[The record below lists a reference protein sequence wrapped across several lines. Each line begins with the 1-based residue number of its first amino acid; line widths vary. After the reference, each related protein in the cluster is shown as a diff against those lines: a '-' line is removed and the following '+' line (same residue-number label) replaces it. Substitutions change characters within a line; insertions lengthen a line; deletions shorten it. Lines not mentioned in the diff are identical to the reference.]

1 MSAAAI
7 LDGMPDARDLHRL
20 DSGGQ
25 TAILAGSRQLFC
37 FPEDDTGMR
46 NIAIAALRQLGFPG
60 TAVAAVMRVTPNYV
74 ATLHQR
80 SLREGTAG
88 LVRQAGRPRETGEAS
103 WERARAWRAEGM
115 RDAEIAR
122 RLEVNQSTVLRRLGR
137 AQVHEPLPLVPEP
150 AGQPGQEAAAEPE
163 PAETAEPE
171 HAPQA
176 AEPEHAPG
184 PPGPPAAGPQPAAV
198 SSRYAGAMLLHA
210 FLARA
215 DAGRV
220 LAAAAGGPGDV
231 ALLTAVSMCFAL
243 GAATTAQFKHLAA
256 AEGGALAGLPAL
268 PGLRAL
274 RPELSAIA
282 DRPDPLKLQQ
292 LFASAMLA
300 ADPVTSGVCYV
311 DDHFVPYTGAKPVA
325 KGWNNKRG
333 RAERGRAD
341 THVTAHDGRAVCFV
355 SGEPS
360 GLSTTLPK
368 ALAELRKAAGPGAKI
383 MLGSGRG
390 GAYPQVFAHCRDQ
403 QVHWVTS
410 RRAPLAVPAALP
422 VIAEVSYGG
431 RTRPITWAEE
441 TVTLKDYGEARQITL
456 FEHGRVALQVLT
468 SDTAACPAE
477 ILSWLKSRWREENFL
492 KYASEN
498 YGIGKICDYLASIEE
513 NTKLIRNPA
522 RDQASAAVRDAEKTL
537 AAAERGLAALLA
549 DPDLTPAAKNDR
561 IPGLQKDITRAR
573 RSPRNCPPA
582 TSTPTR
588 RPRCCAPDAAACRW
602 SCGSSRTTPSTGYQ
616 ASSTTTCVTTTNTAP
631 SPARPSSA
639 AWPEPSPSPPPRS
652 PSPSS
657 SPPRPASPAPW
668 NCSSTRS
675 TPTRPPCPATP
686 APSPTRSPR
695 TEFNCDQTATAGDLG
710 LGVIMVGFFPE
721 NSVPALHGLGAA
733 IPFVL
738 GNASLI
744 ILALYFKMPAVLRV
758 YSFLSGV
765 MALLG
770 LVAYASSHYLGLGE
784 GGMERVVAYPQTVCL
799 VVIGFYLAARYSAPQ
814 RPRTIRTRASGRT
827 TSDLERS

>member
-1 MSAAAI
+1 MSAAAAAI

-184 PPGPPAAGPQPAAV
+184 PPGPPAREPQRV
-198 SSRYAGAMLLHA
+198 SVRSRYAGAMLLHA
-210 FLARA
+210 FLART
-215 DAGRV
+215 
-220 LAAAAGGPGDV
+220 AAGPVLGSVAAGPGDV
-231 ALLTAVSMCFAL
+231 AQLTAVSMCFAL
-243 GAATTAQFKHLAA
+243 GAATAGQFKHLAA
-256 AEGGALAGLPAL
+256 AEAGPLAGLPAL
-268 PGLRAL
+268 PGPRAL
-274 RPELSAIA
+274 RPELARIA
-282 DRPDPLKLQQ
+282 DAADPLQVQ
-292 LFASAMLA
+292 SLFAAAMLA
-300 ADPVTSGVCYV
+300 AGPVVSGVYYV
-311 DDHFVPYTGAKPVA
+311 DDHFVPCTGAKPVA
-325 KGWNNKRG
+325 KGRDNKRG

-383 MLGSGRG
+383 MLGSDRG
-390 GAYPQVFAHCRDQ
+390 GACPQVFKHCREQ
-403 QVHWVTS
+403 GVHWVTY
-410 RRAPLAVPAALP
+410 RRTPLAVPAMLP
-422 VIAEVSYGG
+422 VITTITYGG
-431 RTRPITWAEE
+431 RTREIAWAEE
-441 TVTLKDYGEARQITL
+441 TVQLKDYGDARQITL
-456 FEHGRVALQVLT
+456 YEHGKVALQILT
-468 SDTAACPAE
+468 SDLDACPAE

-498 YGIGKICDYLASIEE
+498 YGTGKICDYLAEITE
-513 NTKLIRNPA
+513 NTRLTRNPA
-522 RDQASAAVRDAEKTL
+522 RDKANAAVRDADKTL
-537 AAAERGLAALLA
+537 ASAERDLAALLA
-549 DPDLTPAAKNDR
+549 SPDITAATKNAR
-561 IPGLQKDITRAR
+561 IPGQQAAITRAR
-573 RSPRNCPPA
+573 ARLAAAVAARGPVPAKLPASTIDPDAKTALLRAGRRGLQMVLRLLAHNAEHWLSSHLNAYLCDDDEYRAITRQTIIRGLAGTITWAPAAITVQLDQPGSARVARALALLTDEINATPPA
-582 TSTPTR
+582 MPG
-588 RPRCCAPDAAACRW
+588 D
-602 SCGSSRTTPSTGYQ
+602 
-616 ASSTTTCVTTTNTAP
+616 
-631 SPARPSSA
+631 
-639 AWPEPSPSPPPRS
+639 
-652 PSPSS
+652 
-657 SPPRPASPAPW
+657 
-668 NCSSTRS
+668 
-675 TPTRPPCPATP
+675 TRPITYQITP
-686 APSPTRSPR
+686 HR
-695 TEFNCDQTATAGDLG
+695 
-710 LGVIMVGFFPE
+710 I
-721 NSVPALHGLGAA
+721 
-733 IPFVL
+733 
-738 GNASLI
+738 
-744 ILALYFKMPAVLRV
+744 
-758 YSFLSGV
+758 
-765 MALLG
+765 
-770 LVAYASSHYLGLGE
+770 
-784 GGMERVVAYPQTVCL
+784 
-799 VVIGFYLAARYSAPQ
+799 
-814 RPRTIRTRASGRT
+814 
-827 TSDLERS
+827 